1 VGICGKGE
9 PAATLRVRLER
20 YMEEQGLPKDGA
32 TFYSHL
38 LPCLDTPAWKR
49 NRVSGDGWLATG
61 DAAGLVDPITG
72 EGLYYAVRSADLAT
86 KAILAESIDLAG
98 TAYRKLLRRDFM
110 ADLEFGSRLA
120 GRVFQGT
127 FLGGSV
133 TSRMVQFTRLS
144 PKFRGVMQD
153 LFAGT
158 QPYAGLKRR
167 LMRNLNGSLV
177 EIVCNLGF
185 GRLIPGRDIA

>member
-1 VGICGKGE
+1 
-9 PAATLRVRLER
+9 
-20 YMEEQGLPKDGA
+20 MDEQGLSKNGA
-32 TFYSHL
+32 AFYSHL
-38 LPCLDTPAWKR
+38 LPCLETPAWKR
-49 NRVSGDGWLATG
+49 NRIAGDGWAAVG

-72 EGLYYAVRSADLAT
+72 EGLYYAVRSADLIA
-86 KAILAESIDLAG
+86 KAVLTESLDLAG
-98 TAYRKLLRRDFM
+98 AAYRKLIRRDFM

-120 GRVFQGT
+120 NRVFHGT
-127 FLGGSV
+127 FLWGSV

-144 PKFRGVMQD
+144 PKFRDVMQD

-167 LMRNLNGSLV
+167 LMKNLNGSLL

>member
-1 VGICGKGE
+1 MARLFTATFCR
-9 PAATLRVRLER
+9 ASTLRRGSEIAF
-20 YMEEQGLPKDGA
+20 QA
-32 TFYSHL
+32 TAGF
-38 LPCLDTPAWKR
+38 
-49 NRVSGDGWLATG
+49 ATG

-120 GRVFQGT
+120 GRVFHGR